1 MFSGYRHKIT
11 PLLGLLLLVILMG
24 GGSVVKAVT
33 ITLSTQEAQQARGV
47 VQASADVVLTS
58 VGNATGAYPFSGTA
72 TSTTATSL
80 ATLDGGAGVTIYT
93 LTDTDVGVSDYFEF
107 TLASVNAST
116 AFPTGNLNIRWFDGA
131 TETVATLTLAGGDT
145 DGVNLDGA
153 TFRLQWQTAP
163 ATGDTVRVVYHE
175 SISAGDAVTV
185 DRESISFT
193 VP

>member
-1 MFSGYRHKIT
+1 MQNT
-11 PLLGLLLLVILMG
+11 PPLRGELVEPPATLPCTGLPLPNAAFVTSAQGPLGPFG
-24 GGSVVKAVT
+24 GTQPEVSLGAAPHRD
-33 ITLSTQEAQQARGV
+33 LSRPPLIRPNE
-47 VQASADVVLTS
+47 
-58 VGNATGAYPFSGTA
+58 
-72 TSTTATSL
+72 
-80 ATLDGGAGVTIYT
+80 LDGGAGVTIYT